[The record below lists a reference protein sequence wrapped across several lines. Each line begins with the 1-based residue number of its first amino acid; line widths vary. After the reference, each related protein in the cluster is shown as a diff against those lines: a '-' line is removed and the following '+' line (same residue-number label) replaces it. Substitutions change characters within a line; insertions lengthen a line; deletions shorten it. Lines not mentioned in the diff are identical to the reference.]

1 MVNYNS
7 KNLPDATLVGLGLD
21 AKDGHKRMTKGDNF
35 VVCGGSEETHDKLV
49 ETSIKVNEKL
59 EAKGKKL
66 SELSKNEFIDIVS
79 EASQ

>member
-1 MVNYNS
+1 MVGYNS
-7 KNLPDATLVGLGLD
+7 KNLPEATLVGLGLD
-21 AKDGHKRMTKGDNF
+21 AKDGHKRVTKGDKF

-59 EAKGKKL
+59 DARGKHL
-66 SELSKNEFIDIVS
+66 AELSKNEFIDIVS

>member
-21 AKDGHKRMTKGDNF
+21 AKDGHKRVTKGEKF

-59 EAKGKKL
+59 DAKGKRL
-66 SELSKNEFIDIVS
+66 SELSKNEFIDIIS

>member
-1 MVNYNS
+1 MVDYNS

-21 AKDGHKRMTKGDNF
+21 AKDGHKRLTKGENF

-49 ETSIKVNEKL
+49 ETSVKVNEKL
-59 EAKGKKL
+59 DAKGKRL
-66 SELSKNEFIDIVS
+66 AELSKNEFIDIVS